1 MERRLAKGKDE
12 PLYKWCK
19 RIADELGMNEKQR
32 DALSEVRKQSY
43 IEGVNAERAM
53 RKKFDN
59 LL

>member
-12 PLYKWCK
+12 PLYKWCN
-19 RIADELGMNEKQR
+19 RIADALGMNEKQR

>member
-12 PLYKWCK
+12 PLYKWCE

-53 RKKFDN
+53 RKKFEN
-59 LL
+59 LY

>member
-1 MERRLAKGKDE
+1 MAKGKDE
-12 PLYKWCK
+12 PLYKWCE

-53 RKKFDN
+53 RKKFEN

>member
-12 PLYKWCK
+12 PLYKWCE

-32 DALSEVRKQSY
+32 DALSGVCKWSF
-43 IEGVNAERAM
+43 IEGANAERAM
-53 RKKFDN
+53 RKKCEN